1 MKNAFTLMGKRSAI
15 FGAGTLRSDLVT
27 CAQREALQFI
37 SLNHSCK
44 DFYHG

>member
-1 MKNAFTLMGKRSAI
+1 MKNTFTLRGRRSAI
-15 FGAGTLRSDLVT
+15 FGAGMLRPDLFA

-37 SLNHSCK
+37 SQNHSCK